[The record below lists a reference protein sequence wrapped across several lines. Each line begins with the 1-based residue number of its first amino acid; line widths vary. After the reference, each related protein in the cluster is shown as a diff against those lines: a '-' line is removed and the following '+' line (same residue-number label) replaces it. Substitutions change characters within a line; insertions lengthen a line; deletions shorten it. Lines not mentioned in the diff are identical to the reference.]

1 MCNTVDS
8 PQLNE
13 DFSVNK
19 LPEVFRI
26 EPASSCNLNCIHC
39 PTGLR
44 KNKSLGVMSEEIFY
58 KVFLILQEAKPRV
71 VVMYHGGEPLIN
83 MHTFKWIKEIKKI
96 GIGFVKIVSNG
107 MLLNHEKA
115 IQMIDSGLDC
125 IEFSL
130 DGNSAEENNFIR
142 KGCDYSLV
150 IKNIKGLISLKKETC
165 SDVPKIFITCTH
177 FMDDNHFES
186 ESELEIPSFIKR
198 EFNGEFDQEVEYK
211 NNFAYFWP
219 GLRRSEGE
227 KIYEIEKTLRNND
240 MVSTYCPHIV
250 ETISIRWNGD
260 VVPCCYDLTSNYVI
274 GSVLESTI
282 EDIWNNNKFKKLR
295 KSIFDKKYVSL
306 CQNCHVLSPT
316 HFLAVSQ

>member
-1 MCNTVDS
+1 MCNTVDP
-8 PQLNE
+8 PQLTE

-26 EPASSCNLNCIHC
+26 EPASSCNLKCVHC

-44 KNKSLGVMSEEIFY
+44 KNKSLGVMSEETFY
-58 KVFLILQEAKPRV
+58 KIFLILQEVKPRV

-83 MHTFKWIKEIKKI
+83 RHVFKWIKEIKKI
-96 GIGFVKIVSNG
+96 GIGFVKVVSNG
-107 MLLNHEKA
+107 MLLKHEKA
-115 IQMIDSGLDC
+115 VQMIDSGLDS

-130 DGNSAEENNFIR
+130 DGKSVEENDFIR
-142 KGCDYSLV
+142 KGCDFSLV
-150 IKNIKGLISLKKETC
+150 IKNIKGLISLKKEKC
-165 SDVPKIFITCTH
+165 SAVPKIFITCTQ
-177 FMDDNHFES
+177 FIDDNHVENES
-186 ESELEIPSFIKR
+186 EQEIPSFIKR
-198 EFNGEFDQEVEYK
+198 EFTGEFDKEVEYK
-211 NNFAYFWP
+211 KNFAYFWP
-219 GLRRSEGE
+219 GLRGAESE
-227 KIYEIEKTLRNND
+227 KIYEIEKTFRNND
-240 MVSTYCPHIV
+240 IVSTYCPHIV

-274 GSVLESTI
+274 GNVLESSI

-316 HFLAVSQ
+316 HFLAISQ